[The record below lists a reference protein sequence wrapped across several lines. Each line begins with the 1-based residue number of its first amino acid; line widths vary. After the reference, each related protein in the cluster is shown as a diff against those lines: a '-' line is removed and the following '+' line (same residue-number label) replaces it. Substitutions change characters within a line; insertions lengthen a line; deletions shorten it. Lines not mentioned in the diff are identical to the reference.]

1 LADKREVRLELQ
13 TSLTSAFAEV
23 DGGKVH
29 QIVQNLVR
37 NAIEA
42 APGNSAVQI
51 DVDQSDERVAIAIED
66 HGPGIPEEIKRRMFE
81 PFFSTKEAG
90 TGLGMA
96 IVHSLVAQH
105 QGTLTVTT
113 EPGQTRFVVELAR
126 RAK

>member
-1 LADKREVRLELQ
+1 
-13 TSLTSAFAEV
+13 
-23 DGGKVH
+23 
-29 QIVQNLVR
+29 
-37 NAIEA
+37 
-42 APGNSAVQI
+42 VQI